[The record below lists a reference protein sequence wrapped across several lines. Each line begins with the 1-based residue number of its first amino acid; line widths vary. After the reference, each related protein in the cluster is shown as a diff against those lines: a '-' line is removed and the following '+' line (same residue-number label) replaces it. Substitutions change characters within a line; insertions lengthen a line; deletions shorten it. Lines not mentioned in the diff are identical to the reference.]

1 LDQIVARADGVP
13 LFVEEL
19 SKAVLES
26 GLLRE
31 EAECYLLKG
40 PLPPTAIPET
50 LQDSL
55 MARLDRLAPVKEIA
69 QIAAVIGREFSHELL
84 AAVASWE
91 DEKLAAALRRLVAAE
106 LVFRRGMAS
115 RPAYIFKHALVREAT
130 YASLLKVK
138 RQQLHAQ
145 IAQVLEERFSKVVEA
160 VPDVLARHWTEA
172 GEARKAAMYRLKAG
186 ERALRHSATTEAVAQ
201 LTMGQ
206 EMLQSLPEDYERHR
220 LELDLQIALGT
231 ALCAVKGLAAPE
243 ATQAYVR
250 AHELCG
256 KLGEEQRLVPV
267 LLGLWASHNARDE
280 LSNARTV
287 SAQLLDLAK
296 QKNDSVASILGHRAL
311 GTTLF
316 GLGEFTA
323 ARMHLQQLLVTADS
337 AATYSPGFL
346 PYDPCVSGRAW
357 LALTLAVLGYPEQSL
372 AHADEAL
379 VEANRLQHHN
389 TMSLVLSLR
398 CSVGQFLRDE
408 HDVAKHAERLH
419 ALAVEHNFT
428 YWAGLGMYFQGW
440 ARAKGGEMM
449 AGIKNMQEAL
459 AICQTTGAQ
468 AYVPYNLAMLADM
481 CCQAND
487 APQGR
492 KWLDEAFDRFGRTD
506 ARYCEAEL
514 LRIDG
519 ELKLAVPH
527 PDRDAAEISFMRAIE
542 IARRQEIK
550 TAELFAAMSLARLWA
565 ACGKR
570 RQAYDLLTPIYDWF
584 TEGFTTRYLVEAKQL
599 IDGLGSSSIP
609 SLLS

>member
-1 LDQIVARADGVP
+1 VPAGLWLAASHVNRRCSAWLAPITFAQHKSREKIVAGEDR
-13 LFVEEL
+13 VETV
-19 SKAVLES
+19 AII
-26 GLLRE
+26 G
-31 EAECYLLKG
+31 AGIGGIYL
-40 PLPPTAIPET
+40 
-50 LQDSL
+50 
-55 MARLDRLAPVKEIA
+55 
-69 QIAAVIGREFSHELL
+69 
-84 AAVASWE
+84 
-91 DEKLAAALRRLVAAE
+91 AAE
-106 LVFRRGMAS
+106 LGVAGYKLRLHDIADARLSDIRAFGGIDVEGERGGFAAVERATSDLRILCGRRHAGGRSPLPGDQWRAGGRCRRIGRV
-115 RPAYIFKHALVREAT
+115 RPEFGGLVRSRLGRPRGEPRRHLPTAH
-130 YASLLKVK
+130 L
-138 RQQLHAQ
+138 RQRRALPGDRNA
-145 IAQVLEERFSKVVEA
+145 E
-160 VPDVLARHWTEA
+160 LARSQIHH
-172 GEARKAAMYRLKAG
+172 RRRPDRPRPD
-186 ERALRHSATTEAVAQ
+186 ERAGGCSRCADPGDRCARRDRPQHD
-201 LTMGQ
+201 GKGF
-206 EMLQSLPEDYERHR
+206 HR
-220 LELDLQIALGT
+220 
-231 ALCAVKGLAAPE
+231 
-243 ATQAYVR
+243 
-250 AHELCG
+250 
-256 KLGEEQRLVPV
+256 
-267 LLGLWASHNARDE
+267 
-280 LSNARTV
+280 
-287 SAQLLDLAK
+287 
-296 QKNDSVASILGHRAL
+296 
-311 GTTLF
+311 
-316 GLGEFTA
+316 
-323 ARMHLQQLLVTADS
+323 S

-379 VEANRLQHHN
+379 VQANRLQHHN

-449 AGIKNMQEAL
+449 AGIKDMQEAL

-481 CCQAND
+481 CRQAND

-542 IARRQEIK
+542 IARRQETK

-565 ACGKR
+565 AYGKR